1 MKMKFAFNIES
12 IIEGNL
18 ALQTVTRTLQN
29 EYKIYNP
36 NLKLLTSEKFINNY
50 NNWPV
55 SKKENFVRLVAG
67 RANFRKGLNFFTKLG
82 ENNEL

>member
-36 NLKLLTSEKFINNY
+36 NLKLLTSEKFIKNY
-50 NNWPV
+50 NSWPG

-67 RANFRKGLNFFTKLG
+67 KANFRKGQSYFTNIG
-82 ENNEL
+82 ASYGV

>member
-18 ALQTVTRTLQN
+18 ALQSVARILQN

-36 NLKLLTSEKFINNY
+36 NLKLLTSEKFINSY
-50 NNWPV
+50 NNWPS
-55 SKKENFVRLVAG
+55 SKKENFIRLIAG
-67 RANFRKGLNFFTKLG
+67 RANFKKGLNFFNRLG
-82 ENNEL
+82 ENNGL